1 MVTNTRPLPQNPTEY
16 GNVASFWV
24 EYPSGLI
31 DLSRSRHILEKGPGS
46 KVFDVPPPL
55 DAESQLDI
63 PVDQERT
70 VRINKSSSAIVIIDM
85 QKCDFVT
92 FTFSYSTSKFIQF
105 LPSSRLERPSGWVEM
120 R

>member
-1 MVTNTRPLPQNPTEY
+1 MVITRPLVQNPTEY
-16 GNVASFWV
+16 GNASFWV
-24 EYPSGLI
+24 EYPSGLV
-31 DLSRSRHILEKGPGS
+31 DLSRSQRILKGLGS
-46 KVFDVPPPL
+46 KSDDPPPL

-85 QKCDFVT
+85 QKCDFVLDPHIH
-92 FTFSYSTSKFIQF
+92 SPKLIQF

-120 R
+120 H